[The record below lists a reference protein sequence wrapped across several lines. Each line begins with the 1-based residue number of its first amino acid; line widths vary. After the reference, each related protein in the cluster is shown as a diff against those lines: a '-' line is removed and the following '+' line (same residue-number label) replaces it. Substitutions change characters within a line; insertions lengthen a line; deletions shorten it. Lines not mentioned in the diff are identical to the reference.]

1 MSRFDFTSSAAELPP
16 PLDSDAARVGIER
29 WREAVEETGDPVL
42 MGLAADIVCDPATCR
57 LLHFLFGNS
66 PYLSA
71 VAAREPAFTAHLLCQ
86 GPDWARDSVLAMT
99 AQATRE
105 AIVGTSSPARAL
117 RIAKRRLALA
127 VAVADVTECW
137 PMATITGTLS
147 AFAEAALECAAS
159 HMLIETARR
168 GAFTLADPED
178 PQRNSGLIVLAMGKL
193 GACELNYSSD
203 IDLIVFYDPDRI
215 VTNDADRLQ
224 HHFVRLTQG
233 LVRLM
238 DERTADGYVFRTD
251 LRLRP
256 DPGATPAAVSVL
268 AAEIYYETLGQNW
281 ERAAMIKARPVAGD
295 RDAAQQFLRTLRPFV
310 WRRNLDFAAIQ
321 DIHSIKRQINSH
333 RGGGRIAAIAGHN
346 IKLGRGGIREIEF
359 FAQTQQLI
367 WGGRVPE
374 LRAIATVDAL
384 RLLAKH
390 GIIEHESAA
399 ALVEAY
405 GFLRRVEHRLQMI
418 NDEQTHTLP
427 RSPEG
432 FRALANFL
440 GYKDPEQFERDLLH
454 HLRRVEF
461 LYAGLFEDSPAL
473 SAEGEAG
480 GNLVFTGGGADPDT
494 LETLA
499 ALGFSNP
506 RTVDGVVR
514 GWHHGRYRAMRSTRA
529 RELLTELMPVLLK
542 SLADTPDPNASL
554 LAFDRFLSGLPA
566 GVQLFSMFHSKPQLL
581 GLVAEIMG
589 GAPRLA
595 GHLTRNPL
603 LLEGVLMADLFAP
616 PPPGEDLAR
625 ELDATLAQAPDLQD
639 ALDLV
644 RRWTNDRK
652 FQIGI
657 QCLRGLIETPQAA
670 RALSDIAEVAL
681 RALYPRVEGAFAADH
696 GRVPGCEMAILALGK
711 LGGREMTA
719 TSDLDLIFVYT
730 TPEEGAHS
738 DGRRPLATSQYFAR
752 LSQRFINAITAPT
765 AEGVLYEVDM
775 RLRPSGKA
783 GPIAVSF
790 ESFQRYQRSTA
801 WTWERMALTR
811 ARPICGPERLMSDLN
826 TVIHHVLTQ
835 RRDPVQLLIDVAD
848 MRILMDAEHHTNS
861 LWDVKYL
868 RGGLVD
874 IEFIAQYNQLLHAH
888 NHPRIL
894 STTTAEAL
902 AACRDARLIAD
913 DFANELLDALLLWQ
927 TVQGR
932 LRLTL
937 TRPITA
943 VGGDDAPEALR
954 RAVQGIDGLDFPQ
967 LVARMRTTAERVHAL
982 FQSLIEDK
990 AAALRANP

>member
-1 MSRFDFTSSAAELPP
+1 MAKWAFADSALQLPAP
-16 PLDSDAARVGIER
+16 IDGGAARVAIER
-29 WREAVEETGDPVL
+29 WREAAQETGDAA
-42 MGLAADIVCDPATCR
+42 MAALAADLAHDPAARR
-57 LLHFLFGNS
+57 LLHFIFGNS

-71 VAAREPAFTAHLLCQ
+71 IAAREPKFTADLVLH
-86 GPDWARDSVLAMT
+86 GPDQARDSVLAMT
-99 AQATRE
+99 EEATRN
-105 AIVGTSSPARAL
+105 ALAGASPARAL

-127 VAVADVTECW
+127 AAVADVTDTW
-137 PMATITGTLS
+137 PLATVTAALS
-147 AFAEAALECAAS
+147 QFAEAALECAAS
-159 HMLIETARR
+159 HVLIETARR
-168 GAFTLADPED
+168 GAFTLVDPGD
-178 PQRNSGLIVLAMGKL
+178 PQRDSGLIVLAMGKL

-203 IDLIVFYDPDRI
+203 IDLIVFYDVDRV
-215 VTNDADRLQ
+215 VTDNPDRLQ
-224 HHFVRLTQG
+224 YHFVRLTQG

-256 DPGATPAAVSVL
+256 DPSATPAAVSVL
-268 AAEIYYETLGQNW
+268 AAETYYETLGQNW

-295 RDAAQQFLRTLRPFV
+295 RDAAQDFLGTLRPFV
-310 WRRNLDFAAIQ
+310 WRKNLDFAAIQ

-333 RGGGRIAAIAGHN
+333 RGGGKIAVGGHN

-359 FAQTQQLI
+359 YTQTQQLI

-390 GIIEHESAA
+390 GIIEHAA
-399 ALVEAY
+399 AEALIDAY
-405 GFLRRVEHRLQMI
+405 RFLRRVEHRLQMI

-427 RSPEG
+427 RRSEG
-432 FRALANFL
+432 LNALANFL
-440 GYKDPEQFERDLLH
+440 GYAETQAFERDLLD
-454 HLRRVEF
+454 HLRGVES
-461 LYAGLFEDSPAL
+461 LYARLFEDSPAL
-473 SAEGEAG
+473 SAQGEIG
-480 GNLVFTGGGADPDT
+480 GNLVFTGAEADPDT
-494 LETLA
+494 LDTLE

-506 RTVDGVVR
+506 QTVDSVVR
-514 GWHHGRYRAMRSTRA
+514 GWHHGRYTAMRSTRA

-542 SLADTPDPNASL
+542 ALADTPDPNASL

-603 LLEGVLMADLFAP
+603 VLEGVLMADLFAP
-616 PPPGEDLAR
+616 PPPAEELAGD
-625 ELDATLAQAPDLQD
+625 LDATLAQARDLQD

-657 QCLRGLIETPQAA
+657 QNLRGLIETPQAA
-670 RALSDIAEVAL
+670 HALSDIAQVAL
-681 RALYPRVEGAFAADH
+681 RSLYPRVEDDFAASH
-696 GRVPGCEMAILALGK
+696 GRVPGCDMAVIALGK

-752 LSQRFINAITAPT
+752 LSQRFINAVTAPT
-765 AEGVLYEVDM
+765 AEGILYEVDM
-775 RLRPSGKA
+775 RLRPSGRA

-790 ESFQRYQRSTA
+790 ESFQRYQRTAA

-811 ARPICGPERLMSDLN
+811 ARPVCGPGRLVSDLKA
-826 TVIHHVLTQ
+826 VINHVLTQ
-835 RRDPVQLLIDVAD
+835 RRDATQLVTDVAE
-848 MRILMDAEHHTNS
+848 MRERMDAEHHTS
-861 LWDVKYL
+861 ALWDVKYV

-874 IEFIAQYNQLLHAH
+874 IEFIAQYIQLLHAH
-888 NHPRIL
+888 DHPEIL

-902 AACRDARLIAD
+902 AACRDAGLLAD
-913 DFANELLDALLLWQ
+913 DVARDLLDALLLWQ

-937 TRPITA
+937 TRPVRA
-943 VGGDDAPEALR
+943 VGGEDAPEALR
-954 RAVQGIDGLDFPQ
+954 RAIKGIEGLDFPQ
-967 LVARMRTTAERVHAL
+967 LVARMQATAERTYAR
-982 FQSLIEDK
+982 FQSLIEHK
-990 AAALRANP
+990 AEALRSA

>member
-1 MSRFDFTSSAAELPP
+1 MTALDLAHVASGLPA
-16 PLDSDAARVGIER
+16 PLDRDAARVGLER
-29 WREAVEETGDPVL
+29 WREAAEETGDAAL
-42 MGLAADIVCDPATCR
+42 ARLAAEMSGDPAASR

-71 VAAREPAFTAHLLCQ
+71 IAAREPEFTANLIVH
-86 GPDWARDSVLAMT
+86 GPDQARDSVLAMT

-105 AIVGTSSPARAL
+105 AIGGANPGRAL

-127 VAVADVTECW
+127 VAVADITESW
-137 PMATITGTLS
+137 PLAKITGALS
-147 AFAEAALECAAS
+147 EFAETALQCAAS

-168 GAFTLADPED
+168 GAFTLTDPED

-193 GACELNYSSD
+193 GAGELNYSSD
-203 IDLIVFYDPDRI
+203 IDLIVFYDEERV
-215 VTNDADRLQ
+215 VTEDADRLQ
-224 HHFVRLTQG
+224 SHFVRLTQG

-256 DPGATPAAVSVL
+256 DPSSTPAAVSVL
-268 AAEIYYETLGQNW
+268 AAETYYETLGQNW
-281 ERAAMIKARPVAGD
+281 ERAAMIKARPIAGD
-295 RDAAQQFLRTLRPFV
+295 RDAAEVFLRTMRSFV

-333 RGGGRIAAIAGHN
+333 RGGSTIAVAGHN

-359 FAQTQQLI
+359 YAQTQQLI
-367 WGGRVPE
+367 WGGRVPD

-384 RLLAKH
+384 QLLARH
-390 GIIEHESAA
+390 GIIEQTSAA
-399 ALVEAY
+399 TLIDAY
-405 GFLRRVEHRLQMI
+405 GFLRKVEHRLQMI

-432 FRALANFL
+432 LHALANFL
-440 GYKDPEQFERDLLH
+440 GYAEPEQFERDLVH
-454 HLRRVEF
+454 HLRGVES
-461 LYAGLFEDSPAL
+461 LYANLFEDSPAL
-473 SAEGEAG
+473 SAEGEIG
-480 GNLVFTGGGADPDT
+480 GNLVFTGAEADPDT
-494 LETLA
+494 LDTLA

-506 RTVDGVVR
+506 LTVDDVVR
-514 GWHHGRYRAMRSTRA
+514 GWHHGRYTAMRSTRA

-542 SLADTPDPNASL
+542 ALADTPDPHASL

-595 GHLTRNPL
+595 RHLTRNPL

-616 PPPGEDLAR
+616 PPSAEDLA
-625 ELDATLAQAPDLQD
+625 LDLEATLAQAPDLQD
-639 ALDLV
+639 ALDLT

-657 QCLRGLIETPQAA
+657 QSLRGFIETAQAG

-681 RALYPRVEGAFAADH
+681 RALYPRVEATFATSH

-730 TPEEGAHS
+730 TPEEGAQS

-801 WTWERMALTR
+801 WTWEQMALTR
-811 ARPICGPERLMSDLN
+811 ARPICGPERLMSDLR
-826 TVIHHVLTQ
+826 TVIHHVLIQ
-835 RRDPVQLLIDVAD
+835 RRDAAQLVIDVAD
-848 MRILMDAEHHTNS
+848 MRILMDAEHHTDS
-861 LWDVKYL
+861 LWEVKHL

-874 IEFIAQYNQLLHAH
+874 IEFIAQYTQLLHAH
-888 NHPRIL
+888 NHTRIL

-902 AACRDARLIAD
+902 KTCRDTGLIAED
-913 DFANELLDALLLWQ
+913 AGNDLLDALELWQ
-927 TVQGR
+927 TVQAR

-937 TRPITA
+937 TGPVSA
-943 VGGDDAPEALR
+943 VGGADAPEALR
-954 RAVQGIDGLDFPQ
+954 RAVRGIDGLDFPQ
-967 LVARMRTTAERVHAL
+967 LVARMQATAERIRAL

-990 AAALRANP
+990 AAALRSRDP